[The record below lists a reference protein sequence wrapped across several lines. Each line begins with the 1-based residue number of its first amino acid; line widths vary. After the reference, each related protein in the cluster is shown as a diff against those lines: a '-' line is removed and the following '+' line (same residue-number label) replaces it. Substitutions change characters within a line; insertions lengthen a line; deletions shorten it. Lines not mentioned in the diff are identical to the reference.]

1 MTARRLISVLSVAL
15 TASAA
20 MVAAQPAPPAKT
32 RAPKATKKPATKAT
46 KKGPLAPA
54 KDGTTGAAGTAGAG
68 AGAGS
73 NDAADSTTGG
83 NRAAAAAGEGS
94 AVQMT
99 EDPPPKD
106 MAGTAENPDAPHT
119 VVDPETTAV
128 VAAPLPPRTGY
139 PIEEALR
146 PITLPRNMSE
156 VSIAPHAQV
165 SPYAGSTALR
175 ARYGITPK
183 IQLGLTYV
191 LGGIFDDPATVESK
205 QGFHPGKAIGLD
217 LTWMLLDW
225 VGVKVG
231 VPVYISPLAVS
242 LALGAPIKFSFGDKL
257 ALGGLDDLLNIRLEK
272 FAPTFYQEAQNATNA
287 FGNMT
292 NTIKSQ
298 GELRISVFGVY
309 QYHPDLAIIVRTGIQ
324 MEDLSS
330 GKSDGCIGECMTTF
344 LHAGFNLSPRK
355 YIDLGLQIGFDDLA
369 HGGSFAP
376 AGYLAFRI

>member
-54 KDGTTGAAGTAGAG
+54 KDGAAGAAGSDDA
-68 AGAGS
+68 AGS
-73 NDAADSTTGG
+73 TSGG
-83 NRAAAAAGEGS
+83 NSAAAAPAGEGS

-106 MAGTAENPDAPHT
+106 MSGTAENPDAPHT
-119 VVDPETTAV
+119 VVDPETATAV
-128 VAAPLPPRTGY
+128 VVAPPPAPTGY

-205 QGFHPGKAIGLD
+205 QGFHPGKAVGLD
-217 LTWMLLDW
+217 LTWMLRDW

-231 VPVYISPLAVS
+231 VPVYISPLGVS

-298 GELRISVFGVY
+298 GELRVSVFGVY

-324 MEDLSS
+324 LEDFAS
-330 GKSDGCIGECMTTF
+330 GKADGCIGECMTTF
-344 LHAGFNLSPRK
+344 LHAGFNLSPRR
-355 YIDLGLQIGFDDLA
+355 YLDLGLQIGFDDLA